1 MMRLKRL
8 IKRYGI
14 ICMAVLLLIMV
25 GCKKEQEVSK
35 NTSDEEVVKI
45 TVTPEP
51 TQVIDIQR
59 FKEVVIDSVVVLPM
73 RPLCSGPNGLLVVI
87 DAGHQ
92 SKGNNDKEPIGP
104 GASETKAKVTGG
116 THGTT
121 TGLMEYQLTL
131 DVSLKLSQE
140 LEYRGYDVIM
150 VRTTNDVDISNS
162 KRAAVANEAMAD
174 AFIRVHA
181 NGADSSAANGAMTI
195 CQTSSNPYNG
205 SLYEE
210 SYNLSKYV
218 LDEFVAATNCKR
230 ERIWETDT
238 MSGIN
243 WCQVPVT
250 ILEMGYMTNPNE
262 DTLMATE
269 DYQNLMVQGIANGID
284 KYFGIE

>member
-1 MMRLKRL
+1 M
-8 IKRYGI
+8 
-14 ICMAVLLLIMV
+14 
-25 GCKKEQEVSK
+25 
-35 NTSDEEVVKI
+35 
-45 TVTPEP
+45 
-51 TQVIDIQR
+51 IDIHR

-121 TGLMEYQLTL
+121 TGLMEYQLTCY
-131 DVSLKLSQE
+131 VSLKLSQE

-243 WCQVPVT
+243 WFQVPVT